1 VVAIDAPIETAP
13 LRFDA
18 GRVVGISLG
27 VFRRQWRSIVLL
39 SLVVWAI
46 AVAQNLTG
54 FAQYRHGSH
63 DLRHFAAYCGFALGF
78 VAIGWLRDAA
88 TVSASLEA
96 PGERRPFVRAI
107 SDSLR
112 VFGPLLAY
120 RLVSSGPALL
130 WTGWAA
136 WALSGGVA
144 HVVELELA
152 VGAALWLYGLACIAL
167 FGLIIPVAVV
177 EQSGLVSMLR
187 RSAVLLAPGRWRF
200 LGLAVFTDVVGA
212 LPATLGGG
220 LVAFTAT
227 QVAARGVSQSAYFRI
242 EGVVA
247 ALLASL
253 VTALWLTIVAVSYRE
268 FRRLR
273 EGAPHDQLATIFA

>member
-1 VVAIDAPIETAP
+1 MTAIDTRIETAP

-18 GRVVGISLG
+18 GRVVGMSLG
-27 VFRRQWRSIVLL
+27 VFRRQWRLILVL
-39 SLVVWAI
+39 SLIVWAI
-46 AVAQNLTG
+46 AVAQNVTG

-63 DLRHFAAYCGFALGF
+63 DLRRFAAYWGFALAF
-78 VAIGWLRDAA
+78 VAVGWIKDAA
-88 TVSASLEA
+88 IVSASLEA
-96 PGERRPFVRAI
+96 PGERRSLVRAI

-112 VFGPLLAY
+112 VFAPLLPY
-120 RLVSSGPALL
+120 RVVSSGPALL
-130 WTGWAA
+130 WNGWAA

-144 HVVELELA
+144 HIVELELA
-152 VGAALWLYGLACIAL
+152 VGAALWLYGLVCIGL
-167 FGLIIPVAVV
+167 FGLIIPIALV
-177 EQSGLVSMLR
+177 ERPGLVTMLG
-187 RSAVLLAPGRWRF
+187 RSVVLLAPGRWRF
-200 LGLAVFTDVVGA
+200 LALAILTDVVGA

-242 EGVVA
+242 EGVAA

-253 VTALWLTIVAVSYRE
+253 VTALWLIIVAVSYRE